1 MTKSAHNKEHA
12 ILEAA
17 EREFMTKG
25 YAGARTT
32 SIAEAA
38 GVTHAMLHYYFR
50 TKEHI
55 FERILDEKM
64 QLMGES
70 VLAAFGEPGLPLLE
84 RLRNGIE
91 RHFDFI
97 AANPDLPR
105 FIVNEVLMHPDRYEL
120 MRQGIERLTSVMFSE
135 VQQALDE
142 SAARGLTESVDAR
155 MLLLDII
162 SLNIFP
168 FIAYPILEP
177 ILGDLTADR
186 EFFFRLRRQETIEA
200 IMRRIQKH

>member
-1 MTKSAHNKEHA
+1 MKAPLPNGNSDNLGMKE
-12 ILEAA
+12 
-17 EREFMTKG
+17 ERVPR
-25 YAGARTT
+25 AGEKDLKYD
-32 SIAEAA
+32 SPLGSEKMIEWP
-38 GVTHAMLHYYFR
+38 F
-50 TKEHI
+50 
-55 FERILDEKM
+55 LDEKM